1 MPYRHRSEDI
11 INQSRPTPRRMTT
24 ARHHDEPPRD
34 TRKSASIETPHEDRI
49 ATPAATRQTATPHK
63 TSRTARRRTNHASPR
78 PMTTTEAIP
87 IRQMTMREA
96 LQRDGI
102 MSEQMPRLRKTPRH
116 GREHHET
123 HGQDDIRDDKQ
134 DDETTETQRYKRPR
148 TRRSNETPRQ
158 DARRDAH
165 HRHEEQRTQENDR
178 GTGERHDG
186 VENPAR
192 INTIET

>member
-24 ARHHDEPPRD
+24 ARHHDEPSRD

-49 ATPAATRQTATPHK
+49 ATPASARQTATPHK
-63 TSRTARRRTNHASPR
+63 TSRTARRRTNHTSPR

-116 GREHHET
+116 GRDDTTRRTDKTTYETTSKTTRQRRRKGINAQERDDQTRRPGKTHDET
-123 HGQDDIRDDKQ
+123 HGRDDR
-134 DDETTETQRYKRPR
+134 EL
-148 TRRSNETPRQ
+148 RQ
-158 DARRDAH
+158 GDY
-165 HRHEEQRTQENDR
+165 
-178 GTGERHDG
+178 G
-186 VENPAR
+186 
-192 INTIET
+192 